1 MDTGAAAGSS
11 APAAAAP
18 ATASTAAAVPN
29 GAASSSSAPAPSTAA
44 AAKLPK
50 PAGPAA
56 LELEAYLHLLVLS
69 MVSSALA
76 KDPRAA
82 GEAAKSLLEAL
93 SPHNRRTL
101 DFFAAKAWAALALA
115 HERLPASGGLPSL
128 QPALITAYRTA
139 CLRHDEYGQAVLL
152 NLLLRAALVAKDVE
166 TAAALVAR
174 TEFPEAASPAQ
185 FVRFLFYTGRIK
197 AVQLQYSDSYNALMQ
212 VSAGE
217 EEYVLCP
224 PQPHHLDTLFPL
236 SPPLPPSPRPPAG
249 AA

>member
-29 GAASSSSAPAPSTAA
+29 GAASSAPSAPSTAA

-217 EEYVLCP
+217 EECVLCP
-224 PQPHHLDTLFPL
+224 PLHSLH
-236 SPPLPPSPRPPAG
+236 PPTPPP
-249 AA
+249 